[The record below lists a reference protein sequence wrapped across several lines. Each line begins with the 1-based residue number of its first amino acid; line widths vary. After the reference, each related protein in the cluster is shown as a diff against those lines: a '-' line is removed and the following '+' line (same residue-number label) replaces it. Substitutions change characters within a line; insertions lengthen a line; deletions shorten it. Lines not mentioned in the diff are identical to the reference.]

1 MQLEEAKVLL
11 EENPDSAYLY
21 LQSGVKSDVCWIKN
35 NIKETRK
42 TKSKKQFLLLTVVS
56 LFLYA
61 CSSSV
66 QNVTTVKLDDAQI
79 VVLDEAKV
87 TEKKT
92 VKLSDL
98 VEDFQVVRFD
108 NKDEAFFKAFWI
120 NCSDNYI
127 CIRQSGNPIKLFDKS
142 GRYLGNVG
150 NIGQGPGEYN
160 HFYDILLDG

>member
-1 MQLEEAKVLL
+1 M
-11 EENPDSAYLY
+11 
-21 LQSGVKSDVCWIKN
+21 
-35 NIKETRK
+35 ETRK

-98 VEDFQVVRFD
+98 IEDFQVIRFE
-108 NKDEAFFKAFWI
+108 NKDEAFFKAFWMYF
-120 NCSDNYI
+120 S
-127 CIRQSGNPIKLFDKS
+127 
-142 GRYLGNVG
+142 V
-150 NIGQGPGEYN
+150 
-160 HFYDILLDG
+160 

>member
-1 MQLEEAKVLL
+1 M
-11 EENPDSAYLY
+11 
-21 LQSGVKSDVCWIKN
+21 
-35 NIKETRK
+35 ETRK

-98 VEDFQVVRFD
+98 VEDFQVIRFD
-108 NKDEAFFKAFWI
+108 NKDEAFFKAFWMYF
-120 NCSDNYI
+120 SDNYI
-127 CIRQSGNPIKLFDKS
+127 CIRQDGNPIKLFDK
-142 GRYLGNVG
+142 
-150 NIGQGPGEYN
+150 
-160 HFYDILLDG
+160 